1 MMYLK
6 EIRHIHLV
14 LVLFVR
20 VGEDV
25 GSLQGL
31 REKAEDVVNRE
42 DGLRGIGRASDVLK
56 GRIISRGASKR
67 KSEGGPHMS
76 SSR

>member
-1 MMYLK
+1 MYLK
-6 EIRHIHLV
+6 EIRYINLV
-14 LVLFVR
+14 LALFVG

-31 REKAEDVVNRE
+31 REEAEDVGNRE

-56 GRIISRGASKR
+56 GSIVS
-67 KSEGGPHMS
+67 
-76 SSR
+76 